1 MYELLFAIFRLF
13 VAFLTRRPSLNHD
26 DAIYTTNRIWIHR
39 PMAKCVMI
47 GRRINCTLC
56 FLALSTA
63 VGCGDRSYLVDPEE
77 SSKAAIEQ
85 HDKKDKKL
93 SREEI
98 AEEIDYMYNRNS
110 GLTAIT
116 CTVALDGSPLSGAT
130 VKFIPEKFL
139 GDEIKTAQGITNSAG
154 VASMSIPAEELP
166 KELRRTSALRVGI
179 YRVEITHSMKKLPAK
194 YNTESELGFDFHAGD
209 HVQPPVF
216 NLVSK

>member
-1 MYELLFAIFRLF
+1 
-13 VAFLTRRPSLNHD
+13 
-26 DAIYTTNRIWIHR
+26 
-39 PMAKCVMI
+39 MAKCVTI
-47 GRRINCTLC
+47 GKKIISI
-56 FLALSTA
+56 LSAAMLMAA
-63 VGCGDRSYLVDPEE
+63 VGCGDRRTYLVDPEV

-85 HDKKDKKL
+85 YDKNGDGLLDETELKECPGLLNALRAFDDSKDKKL

-98 AEEIDYMYNRNS
+98 AEEIDYIYQRNP

-116 CTVALDGSPLSGAT
+116 CSVALDGNPLSGAT

-139 GDEIKTAQGITNSAG
+139 GDEIKTAEGITNNAG

-179 YRVEITHSMKKLPAK
+179 YRVEITHPSRKIPAK

-216 NLVSK
+216 NLKSA